1 MRTVETTSRAT
12 AEPSG
17 PPRRAARWMVT
28 FAGFPLGG
36 LAAEILV
43 GRVDAAGPAI
53 VGGLVTGAVVG
64 AFQGWG
70 LRLPRNVALGWA
82 AATAVG
88 LMTGLWFGSALAG
101 YRTDLAALVLQGAIC
116 GIAVGLPQAFLLR
129 PLVGRLAFGWPPVL
143 GAIWATGW
151 AVTAGVGVQ
160 VDQQFTVF
168 GSSGALVVTAL
179 TAVLALAVHRPV
191 HPDQERPS

>member
-88 LMTGLWFGSALAG
+88 LMTGLWLGSALAG
-101 YRTDLAALVLQGAIC
+101 YRTDLAALV
-116 GIAVGLPQAFLLR
+116 
-129 PLVGRLAFGWPPVL
+129 VL